1 MKLNK
6 KIAVGMAALATIA
19 SIGTTT
25 ALANNSGDTNWAIYQ
40 WTGTSLESSILTEVR
55 AKTDDTSAYG
65 YVKSG
70 NTGASYVTM
79 QLKNSSGG
87 DLVGGTDGGK
97 ILPAIG
103 FSGNVANKI
112 PNYAY
117 ENGYRSVRMKI
128 TQQADADSRGCN
140 GVWSPDSI

>member
-40 WTGTSLESSILTEVR
+40 WTGTSLESSILTDIR
-55 AKTDDTSAYG
+55 AKTDYTSAYG

-79 QLKNSSGG
+79 QLK
-87 DLVGGTDGGK
+87 DDGGRDLIGGNP
-97 ILPAIG
+97 ILPPVG
-103 FSGNVANKI
+103 FSGNVAKYI
-112 PNYAY
+112 PNYAK
-117 ENGYRSVRMKI
+117 ENGYGQVRMKI